1 VKTLALLVRRP
12 ALTRAAFREHY
23 ERVHAPLALSVMSGL
38 QRYVRHHVTEEL
50 HGVGG
55 FDVVSTFEYRDVAAM
70 QGVVARLASPAGDAI
85 LRDELLFM
93 DKSRN
98 RFFPVREASER
109 GARERSAP
117 LQAIALLRRQERQS
131 PADFASEFAAR
142 GLNDLADAVTDLRWL
157 MHHEAIPGAATE
169 LYDVA
174 VQLHAG
180 AAKGL
185 LAWCAE
191 RDRECSRVVLVRVE
205 ECETQLPPGGVP

>member
-1 VKTLALLVRRP
+1 MKTLALLVRRP

-38 QRYVRHHVTEEL
+38 TRYVRHHVVEEL

-70 QGVVARLASPAGDAI
+70 QGVVGRLASPAGDPI
-85 LRDELLFM
+85 LRDELQFM

-98 RFFPVREASER
+98 RFFPVREVSER
-109 GARERSAP
+109 GARDRSAP
-117 LQAIALLRRQERQS
+117 LQAIALLRRHERQS
-131 PADFASEFAAR
+131 AAEFASDFAAR
-142 GLNDLADAVTDLRWL
+142 GLRDLADAVRDLRWL
-157 MHHEAIPGAATE
+157 LHHEAIPGAATE

-174 VQLHAG
+174 VQLHA
-180 AAKGL
+180 AAPAGL

-191 RDRECSRVVLVRVE
+191 REGESSRVVLVRVE
-205 ECETQLPPGGVP
+205 ECETVLPPGGLP